1 MDLIIIGDEKPEK
14 NKFGF
19 ISHQNKFKIDQRFK
33 CKEWNHKSSRK
44 KHEKNLFSQVR
55 KVFLS
60 VNKIQKP

>member
-33 CKEWNHKSSRK
+33 CKE
-44 KHEKNLFSQVR
+44 
-55 KVFLS
+55 
-60 VNKIQKP
+60 